1 MRFVVT
7 GTGRSGT
14 GWAAD
19 VLGVGH
25 QAMFTGDGFVESDAA
40 GDVSF
45 WAASQNLEG
54 WRVVLLVRDP
64 RLVVASWLNT
74 GEFHAMI
81 AAGHYRMW
89 QHCNRIDPAIT
100 TEYDVYRRAERYWY
114 AVNYRMAQRADAI
127 LRVEDCTPEAL
138 GDACGEVPFRDVA
151 PPESETKPL
160 GGMEDPDAQV
170 LAEDF
175 GYDWRT
181 L

>member
-1 MRFVVT
+1 MKFVVT

-14 GWAAD
+14 RWASE

-64 RLVVASWLNT
+64 RLVVASWLAS
-74 GEFHAMI
+74 GEFETMLGS
-81 AAGHYRMW
+81 GHWRMW

-100 TEYDVYRRAERYWY
+100 EAGAPQTRIEQYWA
-114 AVNYRMAQRADAI
+114 AVNHHLAYKADVV
-127 LRVEDCTPEAL
+127 LRLEETDEDL
-138 GDACGEVPFRDVA
+138 
-151 PPESETKPL
+151 
-160 GGMEDPDAQV
+160 
-170 LAEDF
+170 LAEAAGIVPPDDGVDPGPIRRDPVQIESGYARSVAREF
-175 GYDWRT
+175 GYDC
-181 L
+181 